1 MVLPTM
7 YKTLSLIVEMFKFLY
22 RFNVFGVKARSSMV
36 GNNFIKF
43 GDATNK
49 TPQHTTAYNAARHN
63 SNTLG
68 NLEAS
73 TGYCRLKEITQCVT
87 RKKRDRCKDLSNS
100 RMT

>member
-1 MVLPTM
+1 MYIDGFTHVLPTM

-49 TPQHTTAYNAARHN
+49 TPQHTTAYTAARHN
-63 SNTLG
+63 SNTQG

-73 TGYCRLKEITQCVT
+73 TTGYCLLKGITQCVT
-87 RKKRDRCKDLSNS
+87 RKKRDL
-100 RMT
+100 

>member
-49 TPQHTTAYNAARHN
+49 TPQHTTAYTAARHN
-63 SNTLG
+63 SNTQG
-68 NLEAS
+68 KLEAS
-73 TGYCRLKEITQCVT
+73 TTCRVLSSQMNNAMCHAKEE
-87 RKKRDRCKDLSNS
+87 DLYEDLS
-100 RMT
+100 